1 MHAATRQDVEQRDA
15 LGDLDRVIH
24 RRRQAHDAVAEADVR
39 RAAGQVRKEGFR
51 RAHVRIVGQ
60 RRVPHAP
67 DRVEA
72 DLLGERVPV
81 QAGPHEYRAVLE
93 DKNDALLVISQ
104 KRAA

>member
-1 MHAATRQDVEQRDA
+1 LVSD
-15 LGDLDRVIH
+15 
-24 RRRQAHDAVAEADVR
+24 
-39 RAAGQVRKEGFR
+39 
-51 RAHVRIVGQ
+51 
-60 RRVPHAP
+60 VPHAP